1 MKKLIVMLLLAVLP
15 AMSFGEDIAGQDN
28 TVVLGDYI
36 TGVYYQVAGYVSI
49 ASAHRFAESTMVVHF
64 INVARENCVNRY
76 PAVQRDTIIVIVA
89 STESYALPSDFNR
102 VRYVE
107 SISKNTGEPVA
118 MRPANEDFIGLIRD
132 ATGSPQFYLVDKRTL
147 KVIPANNAGD
157 SVVVHYIARSNILA
171 SPTADS
177 CNIDK
182 EYEDYIVL
190 TACKDILMSKSSNM
204 GMFGESRLEEVSN
217 LLKIEEERLA
227 KSNKSLFDI
236 MPK

>member
-1 MKKLIVMLLLAVLP
+1 MKKLITILMLMV
-15 AMSFGEDIAGQDN
+15 SCSVSYGEDIQGQDN

-36 TGVYYQVAGYVSI
+36 TGVYYKAVGFVSI
-49 ASAHRFAESTMVVHF
+49 ANAYRFAESTMVIHF
-64 INVARENCVNRY
+64 INVARENCVNRF

-89 STESYALPSDFNR
+89 NTESYALPSDFNR

-107 SISKNTGEPVA
+107 SISKGTGEPVA
-118 MRPANEDFIGLIRD
+118 MRPANEDFIGLSRD
-132 ATGSPQFYLVDKRTL
+132 ATGSPQFYLVDKRTI
-147 KVIPANNAGD
+147 KIVPANNADD
-157 SVVVHYIARSNILA
+157 SVVVHYIARSNVLS
-171 SPTADS
+171 SPTADT

-190 TACKDILMSKSSNM
+190 TASKDILMSKVSDM
-204 GMFGESRLEEVSN
+204 GMLGESRLEKINN
-217 LLKIEEERLA
+217 LLKIEGDRLA

>member
-1 MKKLIVMLLLAVLP
+1 MKLKILILMLMLCVSSVQA
-15 AMSFGEDIAGQDN
+15 EDIQGQDN
-28 TVVLGDYI
+28 TVVFGDYI
-36 TGVYYQVAGYVSI
+36 TGVYYQVAGFVSI
-49 ASAHRFAESTMVVHF
+49 ASAHRFADSTMVKHF
-64 INVARENCVNRY
+64 INVAREDCVNRF

-107 SISKNTGEPVA
+107 SISKGTGEAVA
-118 MRPANEDFIGLIRD
+118 MRPANEDFIGLSRD
-132 ATGSPQFYLVDKRTL
+132 ATGSPQFYLVDKRTI
-147 KVIPANNAGD
+147 KIIPANNAND
-157 SVVVHYIARSNILA
+157 SVAVHYIARSNVLS
-171 SPTADS
+171 SPTADT

-190 TACKDILMSKSSNM
+190 TASQKILMSKAASM
-204 GMFGESRLEEVSN
+204 GVFGEARLEEVN
-217 LLKIEEERLA
+217 NILKIEEDRLI